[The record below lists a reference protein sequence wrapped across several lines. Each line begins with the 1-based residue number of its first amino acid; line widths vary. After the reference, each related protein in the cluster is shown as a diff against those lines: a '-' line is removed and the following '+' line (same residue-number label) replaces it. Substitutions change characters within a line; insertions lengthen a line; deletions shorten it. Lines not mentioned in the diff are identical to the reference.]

1 MFGSWISDVQRAL
14 LKLFPADRAYS
25 AEDLKSPQMP
35 TAVGHFL
42 RHALRRRAER
52 IEFSVE
58 TEWFDPDAPD
68 VQSALESYRQA
79 LTSTARYPQAAW
91 KASLERGV
99 QFVISHL
106 VNPASGLVAFVFGD
120 STDPVPVARVTERLE
135 YFGAQPELGKAV
147 LGILAKKSVKEIGPE
162 DLRAA
167 VLKADRT
174 LVKGFAPSDWVIHLE
189 PLYEIAGVLRE
200 NENSLAALPTD
211 LLKAFFEQKN
221 CEDIVS
227 RLEAV
232 ESVKGVHTLTADV
245 LRRAAGEKPE
255 PPAEEPAEEN
265 EVPVPVTRVV
275 RNDIHRDE
283 GASAVPRWM
292 RFAAGG
298 KPDETIS
305 TPTARGSSVPP
316 LRVDDPSAEDEEGF
330 EVPGKIG
337 QRAPVPDD
345 LEIATSGDGVES
357 SEAAASSSA
366 EGSGN
371 VPRWTQFRGMSTPTP
386 AGPPDVNPIE
396 ERVLGRLNAVQ
407 RAWYINHL
415 FAGDRSRW
423 AVVMEL
429 LAGAGDWEGASEIIA
444 TEVFERHGVD
454 IYSRPAVDFTN
465 AVEARFR

>member
-1 MFGSWISDVQRAL
+1 
-14 LKLFPADRAYS
+14 
-25 AEDLKSPQMP
+25 
-35 TAVGHFL
+35 
-42 RHALRRRAER
+42 
-52 IEFSVE
+52 
-58 TEWFDPDAPD
+58 
-68 VQSALESYRQA
+68 
-79 LTSTARYPQAAW
+79 
-91 KASLERGV
+91 
-99 QFVISHL
+99 
-106 VNPASGLVAFVFGD
+106 
-120 STDPVPVARVTERLE
+120 VTERLE

-337 QRAPVPDD
+337 QRAPVRDD